1 MSYLFRY
8 DPFYRGNFKFKAK
21 LGLGAVLLTLSY
33 HSDSKMGHVI
43 NYLLTGCSCRTRK
56 YKPLIFQTAL
66 ASSGCMKN
74 LGLVFPGTALADLTD
89 LLLYCIVVLL
99 IDIFYLGETLFFD
112 RRYGNVNFLND
123 KMLKD
128 MMKCCFVKHW
138 SYM

>member
-1 MSYLFRY
+1 MSISDVVSYLFSY

-56 YKPLIFQTAL
+56 YKPLVFQTAL

-74 LGLVFPGTALADLTD
+74 LGLVFPGTALTP
-89 LLLYCIVVLL
+89 
-99 IDIFYLGETLFFD
+99 
-112 RRYGNVNFLND
+112 
-123 KMLKD
+123 
-128 MMKCCFVKHW
+128 
-138 SYM
+138 S